1 MLIPIRFRRK
11 TERIMKIRPE
21 MAEVITSWPSL
32 SLSGIPAEVVTI
44 KTP

>member
-11 TERIMKIRPE
+11 TERMMKISPE
-21 MAEVITSWPSL
+21 TAEVMTSWPSL
-32 SLSGIPAEVVTI
+32 SLSGIPAEVVTM